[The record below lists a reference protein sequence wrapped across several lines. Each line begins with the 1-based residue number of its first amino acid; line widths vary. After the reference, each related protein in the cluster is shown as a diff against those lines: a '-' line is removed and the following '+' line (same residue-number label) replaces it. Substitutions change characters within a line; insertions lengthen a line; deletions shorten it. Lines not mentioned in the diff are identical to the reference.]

1 MCAYRLKIAIYEC
14 IYVNYSSIIESFWN
28 RRYNYNCSYREVFLL
43 KIRLNINDA
52 DYGKIEKELHEHG
65 IETNDAADLVL
76 SKVNGFAEKLIVKDK
91 ATNEHVVLSCDEI
104 VSLEAYGH
112 LIDVRTKDN
121 IYYVNER
128 LYRIF
133 EQLDKMKFLRISN
146 SVIVSKNQIKKIS
159 PTLSMKF
166 ILTLSDNSRV
176 DVTRTYYHSFKET
189 IGI

>member
-1 MCAYRLKIAIYEC
+1 MKM
-14 IYVNYSSIIESFWN
+14 
-28 RRYNYNCSYREVFLL
+28 
-43 KIRLNINDA
+43 RLNINDA
-52 DYGKIEKELHEHG
+52 DYEKIEKELHELG
-65 IETNDAADLVL
+65 IETDDSADLVL

-91 ATNEHVVLSCDEI
+91 EANERIVLSCDDI

-112 LIDVRTKDN
+112 LVEVHTKDDV
-121 IYYVNER
+121 YYINER

-133 EQLDKMKFLRISN
+133 EQLDKTKFLRISN
-146 SVIVSKNQIKKIS
+146 SAIVSIKQIKKIS

-176 DVTRTYYHSFKET
+176 DVTRTYYQSFKES

>member
-1 MCAYRLKIAIYEC
+1 M
-14 IYVNYSSIIESFWN
+14 
-28 RRYNYNCSYREVFLL
+28 
-43 KIRLNINDA
+43 KIRLNINDS
-52 DYGKIEKELHEHG
+52 DYEKIEKELHEHG
-65 IETNDAADLVL
+65 IETDDTADLIL

-91 ATNEHVVLSCDEI
+91 TTNERIILSCDDI
-104 VSLEAYGH
+104 VSLESYGH

-121 IYYVNER
+121 VYYVNER

-146 SVIVSKNQIKKIS
+146 SVIVSKKYIKKIT

-176 DVTRTYYHSFKET
+176 DVTRTYYQSFKEI

>member
-1 MCAYRLKIAIYEC
+1 MYEC
-14 IYVNYSSIIESFWN
+14 IYVKYSKTVEYFIY

-43 KIRLNINDA
+43 KIRLNINDE
-52 DYGKIEKELHEHG
+52 DYEIIEKELHKHG
-65 IETNDAADLVL
+65 IETDDAADLVL

-91 ATNEHVVLSCDEI
+91 ATNERVILSCDDI
-104 VSLEAYGH
+104 VLLESYGH

-121 IYYVNER
+121 VYYVNER

-146 SVIVSKNQIKKIS
+146 SVIVSKNQIMKIT

-176 DVTRTYYHSFKET
+176 DVTRTYYQSFKET

>member
-1 MCAYRLKIAIYEC
+1 M
-14 IYVNYSSIIESFWN
+14 
-28 RRYNYNCSYREVFLL
+28 
-43 KIRLNINDA
+43 RLNINDA
-52 DYGKIEKELHEHG
+52 DYEKIEKELHELG
-65 IETNDAADLVL
+65 IETDDSADLVL

-91 ATNEHVVLSCDEI
+91 EANERIVLSCDDI

-112 LIDVRTKDN
+112 LVEVHTKDDV
-121 IYYVNER
+121 YYINER

-133 EQLDKMKFLRISN
+133 EQLDKTKFLRISN
-146 SVIVSKNQIKKIS
+146 SAIVSIKQIKKIS

-176 DVTRTYYHSFKET
+176 DVTRTYYQSFKES

>member
-1 MCAYRLKIAIYEC
+1 M
-14 IYVNYSSIIESFWN
+14 
-28 RRYNYNCSYREVFLL
+28 EVFLL
-43 KIRLNINDA
+43 KMRLNINDA
-52 DYGKIEKELHEHG
+52 DYEKIEKELHELG
-65 IETNDAADLVL
+65 IETDDSADLVL

-91 ATNEHVVLSCDEI
+91 EANERIVLSCDDI

-112 LIDVRTKDN
+112 LVEVHTKDDV
-121 IYYVNER
+121 YYINER

-133 EQLDKMKFLRISN
+133 EQLDKTKFLRISN
-146 SVIVSKNQIKKIS
+146 SAIVSIKQIKKIS

-176 DVTRTYYHSFKET
+176 DVTRTYYQSFKES